1 MVMVSSE
8 ERRKLVSQMEDEQ
21 ISPGGAVLKSLAAIV
36 LLFVVAAGPWTLLA
50 TDEWSGGATRP
61 PILPVDRGLG
71 ESRKVFDE
79 RRRDYESAR
88 EETAVGVEIPMAN
101 SDYD

>member
-1 MVMVSSE
+1 MVNSE

-21 ISPGGAVLKSLAAIV
+21 ISPGGAVLKSLAAIL

-50 TDEWSGGATRP
+50 TDEWSGATRP
-61 PILPVDRGLG
+61 PILPVDQGLG

-88 EETAVGVEIPMAN
+88 EETAVGVETPMAN
-101 SDYD
+101 SGYD

>member
-1 MVMVSSE
+1 MVSTE
-8 ERRKLVSQMEDEQ
+8 ERRKLVSQMEDEK
-21 ISPGGAVLKSLAAIV
+21 ISPGCAVLKSLAAIL

-50 TDEWSGGATRP
+50 TDELSGATRP
-61 PILPVDRGLG
+61 PILPVDQGLG

-88 EETAVGVEIPMAN
+88 EKTAVGAEIPMAN